1 MLIKELCDVQKITIN
16 PQKQENVLF
25 THYSLPSF
33 DNNKTPDI
41 VYGKEILSSKYVV
54 PKNVIL
60 YNKLNLRFKRIWNI
74 KNNTKINCICSG
86 EFIPLVIKNNIILQ
100 DYLYYYLLTDK
111 LNKKLL
117 ETAHGT
123 SSSHQRI
130 DINDLLNYEIK
141 VPSMEEQLHI
151 VDTIGS
157 IDDLIESIKCK
168 IDKLNEILMNLFDKL
183 PLVNGNKFYDIFT
196 TMNGG
201 TFSSKDYLEHSN
213 EKLIT
218 IKNIN
223 SEGFDSSSPTYFKYN
238 EKYEKYRLNIGDILL
253 TMTGAYLGR
262 SGIVDDENCFLNQ
275 RVLKVSSVSNA
286 FTYCFLQKNK
296 DNIFNLGKGSA
307 QQNLGLKELACF
319 DVNYSTETI
328 KEFTNYDLFIDNIV
342 KYKITIRK
350 LNNIKQIYLK
360 KFFG

>member
-1 MLIKELCDVQKITIN
+1 MKVNCENCKKPITSQVNALFEQFEPGSVVCPHCHHQQKRYVSEADLLIYFCFSA
-16 PQKQENVLF
+16 VL
-25 THYSLPSF
+25 YSAVLVLIF
-33 DNNKTPDI
+33 FLLNWKMQAW
-41 VYGKEILSSKYVV
+41 VLILA
-54 PKNVIL
+54 VIL
-60 YNKLNLRFKRIWNI
+60 F
-74 KNNTKINCICSG
+74 
-86 EFIPLVIKNNIILQ
+86 VITYIAMKYGSAQ
-100 DYLYYYLLTDK
+100 LY
-111 LNKKLL
+111 
-117 ETAHGT
+117 
-123 SSSHQRI
+123 
-130 DINDLLNYEIK
+130 
-141 VPSMEEQLHI
+141 
-151 VDTIGS
+151 
-157 IDDLIESIKCK
+157 
-168 IDKLNEILMNLFDKL
+168 
-183 PLVNGNKFYDIFT
+183 
-196 TMNGG
+196 
-201 TFSSKDYLEHSN
+201 
-213 EKLIT
+213 EKA
-218 IKNIN
+218 
-223 SEGFDSSSPTYFKYN
+223 YFKYN

>member
-1 MLIKELCDVQKITIN
+1 
-16 PQKQENVLF
+16 
-25 THYSLPSF
+25 
-33 DNNKTPDI
+33 
-41 VYGKEILSSKYVV
+41 
-54 PKNVIL
+54 
-60 YNKLNLRFKRIWNI
+60 
-74 KNNTKINCICSG
+74 
-86 EFIPLVIKNNIILQ
+86 
-100 DYLYYYLLTDK
+100 
-111 LNKKLL
+111 
-117 ETAHGT
+117 
-123 SSSHQRI
+123 
-130 DINDLLNYEIK
+130 
-141 VPSMEEQLHI
+141 
-151 VDTIGS
+151 
-157 IDDLIESIKCK
+157 
-168 IDKLNEILMNLFDKL
+168 MNLFDKL

>member
-1 MLIKELCDVQKITIN
+1 MLISNCCNLITNKIDVSQLTTSNYISTENLLPNFGGITIATN
-16 PQKQENVLF
+16 LPKGKVTKFEKENILMSNIRPYFKKFYYSSISGGCSSDVLV
-25 THYSLPSF
+25 L
-33 DNNKTPDI
+33 NVNKSIAIP
-41 VYGKEILSSKYVV
+41 KY
-54 PKNVIL
+54 I
-60 YNKLNLRFKRIWNI
+60 
-74 KNNTKINCICSG
+74 
-86 EFIPLVIKNNIILQ
+86 
-100 DYLYYYLLTDK
+100 YYLLCSDK
-111 LNKKLL
+111 FVNMYVANCKGTKMPRGNK
-117 ETAHGT
+117 EV
-123 SSSHQRI
+123 
-130 DINDLLNYEIK
+130 LLNYQFEL
-141 VPSMEEQLHI
+141 PSYEVQQHI

-201 TFSSKDYLEHSN
+201 TFSSKDYLKHSN